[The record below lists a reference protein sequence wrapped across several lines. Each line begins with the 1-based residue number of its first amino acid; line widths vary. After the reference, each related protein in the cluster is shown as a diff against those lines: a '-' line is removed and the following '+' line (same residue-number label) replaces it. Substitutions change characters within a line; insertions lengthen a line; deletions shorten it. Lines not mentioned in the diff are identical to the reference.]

1 MNKTALLFL
10 LVLGCISS
18 NTHAQT
24 GMSAWG
30 ENIPQTSKA
39 QLFRLNP
46 EQYNHHFDFALPEE
60 GSLQVDFLRLSDWGN
75 ENGLLE
81 VAAMAAD
88 RVRQLADSFR
98 KEYTVKTM
106 ALNIPIDGKVI
117 ALQYREHDDGKRQ
130 MAYKDG
136 AYYQLKTGFDT
147 IRVVRNIGIRKKPLA
162 DSGLIQVQYTFIL
175 KDLKQ
180 IYDIAQNPAIL
191 ESAGHSA
198 DSAIARQR
206 ERWPNQDAWH
216 HTLRLQYNPSATQ
229 TLIADNNAGSL
240 LSFLQKRI
248 KIYLGIGVAVYTA
261 SNNNNAVSPY
271 LDETLAYMFRSRGK
285 MQPFAGFNL
294 TGFGL
299 VNTNGRRESYTSYNL
314 EYGLCKKAPGFMQ
327 QKTSVSLGYMTK
339 YRSSGGGDPVSMF
352 HMGFTFGFSPVF
364 SGGLSFA
371 TDFKKDSKQ
380 SLLVVNFKFNL

>member
-10 LVLGCISS
+10 LVLGSISS
-18 NTHAQT
+18 NIHAQT

-30 ENIPQTSKA
+30 ENVPQTSKA
-39 QLFRLNP
+39 QLFHLNP
-46 EQYNHHFDFALPEE
+46 EQYNHHFDFALPDE
-60 GSLQVDFLRLSDWGN
+60 GSLQVDFLRLSDWDG
-75 ENGLLE
+75 ENKLQK

-117 ALQYREHDDGKRQ
+117 ALQYQEYDDGKRQ

-147 IRVVRNIGIRKKPLA
+147 IRVVRNIGIRKKPLV

-180 IYDIAQNPAIL
+180 IYDIAENPAIL
-191 ESAGHSA
+191 ESAGRSA

-206 ERWPNQDAWH
+206 KRWPNQDAWH
-216 HTLRLQYNPSATQ
+216 HTLRLQYDPSATQ
-229 TLIADNNAGSL
+229 PMVADNNNGSL
-240 LSFLQKRI
+240 LSFQEKRI
-248 KIYLGIGVAVYTA
+248 KIYLGIGVAAYT
-261 SNNNNAVSPY
+261 NNAVSPY

-299 VNTNGRRESYTSYNL
+299 VNTNGSSESYTSYNL
-314 EYGLCKKAPGFMQ
+314 EYGLCKKAPGFIQ

-339 YRSSGGGDPVSMF
+339 YRSSGSGDPVSMF
-352 HMGFTFGFSPVF
+352 HMGFTFGFSPVLA
-364 SGGLSFA
+364 GGFSFA
-371 TDFKKDSKQ
+371 TDFKKDSKHA
-380 SLLVVNFKFNL
+380 LLLVNFKFNL